1 MPNKGDTV
9 VFQAK
14 KVTED
19 GVSYSWE
26 IKRFGIEQPTHTAI
40 GPRMEYSFREVG
52 RYSVSLTSLKGE
64 ARDKQTIEVDI
75 QSRPPV
81 VRFTADKLSPETPNI
96 YILDGTST
104 YDPDYPDNQ
113 GLKYQWFVNDRP
125 TQLSETNSDNSR
137 GKFTFPEIGD
147 FQLELQVTDNDGKK
161 SSFKKTISIKSLLS
175 VQLNIRPQVVKRGE
189 NVILLATAPNTTIYE
204 WMVSSRDTVVTQSG
218 RYGTKFDVS
227 GTYPL
232 TVRVTDKD
240 GNTNSIQRKI
250 YVVDGDKPFSVV
262 QMSTESLFTE
272 VIPNA
277 CDGREAMIVDR
288 VTPVY
293 FVGDKSVNVGGK
305 TDNLTYFWKIGLNA
319 SSTKK
324 SFSYTFDELG
334 CEKVSL
340 TVNDQKTGISH
351 TTEEWVRV
359 INLPPQFSDIDVKV
373 ENIDQD
379 PMRVNLQMQGARD
392 PDGVIRS
399 YTWYYYTSTDEQPQG
414 FRITTK
420 PETSFTLPKINGRY
434 HFSVVLEDTNGLRV
448 DTREISEARFSTP
461 DLLVN
466 QNLSTPLIE
475 FRANITDIKY
485 GDPVEL
491 SVTAKNALGQDIT
504 KAIDYRWDVDGDGF
518 YDIKTSENVLTYKYT
533 IPGIYHPKV
542 KATHRGLS
550 TTKSLT
556 VNVTNRLLPQAQ
568 ILVIGDKII
577 AYNTSTGIVQSVSW
591 YADDIKI
598 SENKEYLVFTPVSGT
613 FPANIRLEISD
624 GIDTQSATIPV
635 ARSPQNKAILRQ
647 NGRPMVLLSNQ
658 GDGVKA
664 VTDEV
669 VWTDPIQPLFFY
681 LGESEGSIQYYVID
695 SDVDIDTDLS
705 GGKNDDADNK

>member
-1 MPNKGDTV
+1 MKITLTRNDGEVFTRNILLKIGDPIASISVNNQMPNKGDTV

-14 KVTED
+14 KVSEV

-26 IKRFGIEQPTHTAI
+26 IKRFGIEQPSHTAI

-52 RYSVSLTSLKGE
+52 RYSVSLTSLKGD

-113 GLKYQWFVNDRP
+113 GLKYQWFVNDKP

-137 GKFTFPEIGD
+137 GKFIFPEIGT
-147 FQLELQVTDNDGKK
+147 FQLELQVTDVEGKK
-161 SSFKKTISIKSLLS
+161 SSFRKTIVINSLLS

-204 WMVSSRDTVVTQSG
+204 WTVSSRETAVTQSG

-227 GTYPL
+227 GTYPVTL
-232 TVRVTDKD
+232 RVTDKD
-240 GNTNSIQRKI
+240 GNTNSIVRKI
-250 YVVDGDKPFSVV
+250 YVVDGDKPFSVI

-272 VIPNA
+272 IVPNA
-277 CDGREAMIVDR
+277 CDGKESMIVDR

-305 TDNLTYFWKIGLNA
+305 TDNLTYYWKIGLNA

-324 SFSYTFDELG
+324 SFSHTFDELG

-340 TVNDQKTGISH
+340 TVNDQKTGVSH
-351 TTEEWVRV
+351 TTEEWIRV
-359 INLPPQFSDIDVKV
+359 INIPPQFSDIDVKV

-392 PDGVIRS
+392 ADGVIRS

-434 HFSVVLEDTNGLRV
+434 HFSVVLEDSNGLRV

-466 QNLSTPLIE
+466 QNISTPLIE
-475 FRANITDIKY
+475 FNANITDIKY

-491 SVTAKNALGQDIT
+491 SVTAKNALGQDIS
-504 KAIDYRWDVDGDGF
+504 KAIEYRWDVDGDGF
-518 YDIKTSENVLTYKYT
+518 YDIKTTENVLTYKYT
-533 IPGIYHPKV
+533 IP
-542 KATHRGLS
+542 
-550 TTKSLT
+550 
-556 VNVTNRLLPQAQ
+556 
-568 ILVIGDKII
+568 
-577 AYNTSTGIVQSVSW
+577 
-591 YADDIKI
+591 
-598 SENKEYLVFTPVSGT
+598 
-613 FPANIRLEISD
+613 
-624 GIDTQSATIPV
+624 
-635 ARSPQNKAILRQ
+635 
-647 NGRPMVLLSNQ
+647 
-658 GDGVKA
+658 
-664 VTDEV
+664 
-669 VWTDPIQPLFFY
+669 
-681 LGESEGSIQYYVID
+681 
-695 SDVDIDTDLS
+695 
-705 GGKNDDADNK
+705 

>member
-1 MPNKGDTV
+1 MS
-9 VFQAK
+9 
-14 KVTED
+14 EE

-26 IKRFGIEQPTHTAI
+26 IKRFGIEQPSHTAI

-52 RYSVSLTSLKGE
+52 RYSISLISLKGD

-81 VRFTADKLSPETPNI
+81 VRFTTDRLSPETPNI
-96 YILDGTST
+96 YIFDGTST

-113 GLKYQWFVNDRP
+113 GLQYQWFVNDKP

-137 GKFTFPEIGD
+137 GKFTFPEVGD
-147 FQLELQVTDNDGKK
+147 FQLELQVTDNEGKR

-204 WMVSSRDTVVTQSG
+204 WTVSSRETVVTQSG

-232 TVRVTDKD
+232 TVKVTDKD

-250 YVVDGDKPFSVV
+250 YVTDGDKPFGVI

-272 VIPNA
+272 TIPNA
-277 CDGREAMIVDR
+277 CDGKEAMVVDR

-305 TDNLTYFWKIGLNA
+305 TDNLTYFWKVGLNM

-324 SFSYTFDELG
+324 SFSHTFDELG
-334 CEKVSL
+334 CEKISL
-340 TVNDQKTGISH
+340 TVNDKKTGVSH
-351 TTEEWVRV
+351 TTEEWVKV
-359 INLPPQFSDIDVKV
+359 INIPPRFSDIEVKV

-379 PMRVNLQMQGARD
+379 PMRINLQMQGASD
-392 PDGVIRS
+392 PDGAIRS

-466 QNLSTPLIE
+466 QNISTPLIE
-475 FRANITDIKY
+475 FSTNITDIKY

-518 YDIKTSENVLTYKYT
+518 YDIKTSENILTYKYT
-533 IPGIYHPKV
+533 IPGVYHPKV

-568 ILVIGDKII
+568 IVVIGDKIV

-591 YADDIKI
+591 YADDVKI
-598 SENKEYLVFTPVSGT
+598 SENKEYLVITSTGES
-613 FPANIRLEISD
+613 FPSNIRLEISD
-624 GIDTQSATIPV
+624 GIDTQSTTIPV
-635 ARSPQNKAILRQ
+635 SKNVQNRALVRQ
-647 NGRPMVLLSNQ
+647 AGRPLVLLSNQ

-664 VTDEV
+664 VTDDV
-669 VWTDPIQPLFFY
+669 IWADPLQPLFFY
-681 LGESEGSIQYYVID
+681 LGESEGVIQYYVID
-695 SDVDIDTDLS
+695 NDVDIDTDLS